1 MVMAAQQALMREHK
15 VFSSFVIWAHS
26 AALAEQ

>member
-1 MVMAAQQALMREHK
+1 MAMAAQQALMREHK
-15 VFSSFVIWAHS
+15 AYLLFVILVHS